1 MKLSEL
7 PVHRIKRVMSEEEA
21 TALVGTT
28 VPDNEP
34 NCNEAGIWVD
44 DDTNEIVF
52 VYFPMEEEVNLLRAA
67 VLNIDYGTIVRQST
81 GMRNKSRTFG
91 MAPRKV
97 YQRRESCRPTALAV
111 EKPNEHAVLVA
122 FSQKFAQMYKEFA
135 PELYERD
142 SKNLSEAG
150 LADEWKMTDDSL
162 WTSGVINKSSTL
174 PYHRDGF
181 NFATWSAMPVIR
193 KRMAGGYLTFPE
205 YDFTCSCRD
214 GWVTFFAGYKYVHG
228 VTPMSPKSE
237 DAYRYSIVYY
247 ALQGMK
253 DCFTYAVETA
263 KAKEKRTERE
273 EHMAKAIK
281 GEEPASVLGSNAT
294 RD

>member
-21 TALVGTT
+21 SALVGTT
-28 VPDNEP
+28 VPSYEP
-34 NCNEAGIWVD
+34 TCYDAGIWID
-44 DDTNEIVF
+44 DDTEEIVF

-97 YQRRESCRPTALAV
+97 YQRRESCRPTSLAF
-111 EKPNEHAVLVA
+111 EQPNEHAVLVA
-122 FSQKFAQMYKEFA
+122 FSQKFAEMYKEFA
-135 PELYERD
+135 PDLYESD
-142 SKNLSEAG
+142 KKNLAEAG
-150 LADEWKMTDDSL
+150 LADEWRLTDDAL

-193 KRMAGGYLTFPE
+193 KRMDGGYLTLPE

-228 VTPMSPKSE
+228 VTPMTPKSK
-237 DAYRYSIVYY
+237 DAYRYSVVYY
-247 ALQGMK
+247 ALKGMK

-263 KAKEKRTERE
+263 TGKEKRTERE
-273 EHMAKAIK
+273 EHMAKAVK
-281 GEEPASVLGSNAT
+281 EKAKNPFARN
-294 RD
+294 